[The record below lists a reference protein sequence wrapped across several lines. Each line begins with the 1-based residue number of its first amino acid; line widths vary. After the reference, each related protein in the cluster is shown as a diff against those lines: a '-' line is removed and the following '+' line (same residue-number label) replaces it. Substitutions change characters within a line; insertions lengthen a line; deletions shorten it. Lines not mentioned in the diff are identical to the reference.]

1 MRKKGGRRGD
11 REKKKKGKRGVIGG
25 GRVVV
30 EGRANFFLFC
40 SLL

>member
-1 MRKKGGRRGD
+1 MRKKRGRRGD
-11 REKKKKGKRGVIGG
+11 REKKKGKGGVIGG